1 MLPPLCDANVHMMS
15 IELNAAPT
23 QRLFVSRYILRV
35 IYAVTGIRSIKL
47 AVFHHEKVSVPSKC
61 VFSNTIQ
68 EIPNV
73 THGPI
78 ELMRTVIRLKLS
90 YSVTV

>member
-47 AVFHHEKVSVPSKC
+47 AVFHHGKVSVPSKC

-68 EIPNV
+68 EIPNGYPRADRIDENRDKV
-73 THGPI
+73 KV
-78 ELMRTVIRLKLS
+78 EL
-90 YSVTV
+90 